1 MRPMLFPPSMPQ
13 SAAGETDMFH
23 KFDLGGIAQELWL
36 GPTAHGYYLRIVDG
50 WSGPVAF
57 TEETTGRGTL
67 TVAGTS
73 EAVAFAVDRDMIH
86 IHMRG
91 RTRSLRY
98 VDPLRALAAVDGDDG
113 HNVAR
118 APMPG
123 TVVALKVVPGDVVS
137 AGTVLMV
144 IESMKLETQIRAS
157 QEGIVERLH
166 VKEGDSFDRDAIL
179 VTLSQ
184 GN

>member
-1 MRPMLFPPSMPQ
+1 
-13 SAAGETDMFH
+13 MFH
-23 KFDLGGIAQELWL
+23 KFDLGGVTHELWL
-36 GPTAHGYYLRIVDG
+36 APTAHGYYLHILDR

-57 TEETTGRGTL
+57 AEERTGRGSL

-73 EAVAFAVDRDMIH
+73 EAVAFAVDGDVIH

-91 RTRSLRY
+91 RTHSLSY
-98 VDPLRALAAVDGDDG
+98 VDPLRALASVDGDDG
-113 HNVAR
+113 HNVSR

-123 TVVALKVVPGDVVS
+123 TVVALKVAPGDAVT

-157 QEGIVERLH
+157 QDGIVERVH
-166 VKEGDSFDRDAIL
+166 VKESDSFDRNAIL

-184 GN
+184 GT

>member
-1 MRPMLFPPSMPQ
+1 
-13 SAAGETDMFH
+13 MFH
-23 KFDLGGIAQELWL
+23 TFDLDGVTHELWL
-36 GPTAHGYYLRIVDG
+36 APTATGYHLRVPDG
-50 WSGPVAF
+50 WSGPVALA
-57 TEETTGRGTL
+57 EEGTSRGTL
-67 TVAGTS
+67 TVAGVS
-73 EAVAFAVDRDMIH
+73 EAVAFAVDGDVIH

-98 VDPLRALAAVDGDDG
+98 VDPLRAFASADADDG

-123 TVVALKVVPGDVVS
+123 TVVALKVAPGDAVA
-137 AGTVLMV
+137 AGSVLMV

-157 QEGIVERLH
+157 QDGIVERLH

-179 VTLSQ
+179 VTLLQ

>member
-1 MRPMLFPPSMPQ
+1 
-13 SAAGETDMFH
+13 MFH
-23 KFDLGGIAQELWL
+23 KFDFGGVTHELWL
-36 GPTAHGYYLRIVDG
+36 APTAIGYDLHILDA
-50 WSGPVAF
+50 WNGPIALAD
-57 TEETTGRGTL
+57 EGSGRGRL
-67 TVAGTS
+67 TVAGIS
-73 EAVAFAVDRDMIH
+73 EAVVFAVDGDVIH

-98 VDPLRALAAVDGDDG
+98 VDPLRALASADANDG

-123 TVVALKVVPGDVVS
+123 TVVALRVAPGDTVT

-157 QEGIVERLH
+157 QDGVVERLH
-166 VKEGDSFDRDAIL
+166 VKDGDSFDRDAIL

>member
-1 MRPMLFPPSMPQ
+1 MQSPPYTPLSG
-13 SAAGETDMFH
+13 AGETDVFH
-23 KFDLGGIAQELWL
+23 KFDLGGVTHELWL
-36 GPTAHGYYLRIVDG
+36 APTINGYHLRILDG

-57 TEETTGRGTL
+57 AEEAAGRGSL

-73 EAVAFAVDRDMIH
+73 EAVAFAVDGDVIH

-91 RTRSLRY
+91 RTHSLSY
-98 VDPLRALAAVDGDDG
+98 VDPLRALASVDGDDG
-113 HNVAR
+113 HNVSR

-123 TVVALKVVPGDVVS
+123 TVVALNVAPGDAVT

-157 QEGIVERLH
+157 QDGIVERAH
-166 VKEGDSFDRDAIL
+166 VKESDSFDRNAIL

-184 GN
+184 GT

>member
-1 MRPMLFPPSMPQ
+1 
-13 SAAGETDMFH
+13 MFH
-23 KFDLGGIAQELWL
+23 KFDLGGVAHELWL
-36 GPTAHGYYLRIVDG
+36 APTASGYDLYVLGG
-50 WSGPVAF
+50 WGGPVALA
-57 TEETTGRGTL
+57 EESTGCGRL
-67 TVAGTS
+67 TVAATS
-73 EAVAFAVDRDMIH
+73 EAVAFAIDGDVIH
-86 IHMRG
+86 VHLRG

-98 VDPLRALAAVDGDDG
+98 LDPLRALASRDGDDG
-113 HNVAR
+113 QNVAR

-123 TVVALKVVPGDVVS
+123 TVVALKVAPGDHVT

-157 QEGIVERLH
+157 QDGIVERTL
-166 VKEGDSFDRDAIL
+166 VKDGDSFDRDAVL

>member
-1 MRPMLFPPSMPQ
+1 
-13 SAAGETDMFH
+13 MFH
-23 KFDLGGIAQELWL
+23 TFDLDGVMHELWL
-36 GPTAHGYYLRIVDG
+36 APTPTGYHLHVVDG
-50 WSGPVAF
+50 GSGPVAF
-57 TEETTGRGTL
+57 ADDGTGHGRLTL
-67 TVAGTS
+67 AGVS
-73 EAVAFAVDRDMIH
+73 EAVAFAIDGDVIH

-98 VDPLRALAAVDGDDG
+98 VDPLRALASADTDDG

-123 TVVALKVVPGDVVS
+123 TVVALKVAAGDTVA
-137 AGTVLMV
+137 AGAVLMV

-157 QEGIVERLH
+157 QDGTVERLH
-166 VKEGDSFDRDAIL
+166 VREGDSFDRDAIL
-179 VTLSQ
+179 VTLLQ

>member
-1 MRPMLFPPSMPQ
+1 
-13 SAAGETDMFH
+13 MFH
-23 KFDLGGIAQELWL
+23 KFDLGGVAHELWL
-36 GPTAHGYYLRIVDG
+36 APTANEYYLRIGDG

-57 TEETTGRGTL
+57 AEEGSGRGSL

-73 EAVAFAVDRDMIH
+73 EAVAFAVDGDVIYV
-86 IHMRG
+86 HMRG

-98 VDPLRALAAVDGDDG
+98 VDPLRALASVDGDDG

-123 TVVALKVVPGDVVS
+123 TVVALKVAPGDAVTT
-137 AGTVLMV
+137 GTVLIV

-157 QEGIVERLH
+157 QDGIVERLH
-166 VKEGDSFDRDAIL
+166 VRDGDSFDRDAIL

-184 GN
+184 GD

>member
-1 MRPMLFPPSMPQ
+1 
-13 SAAGETDMFH
+13 MFH
-23 KFDLGGIAQELWL
+23 KFDFGGVTHELWL
-36 GPTAHGYYLRIVDG
+36 APTDIGYHLYIHDA
-50 WSGPVAF
+50 WSGPVALAD
-57 TEETTGRGTL
+57 EGAGRGRL

-73 EAVAFAVDRDMIH
+73 EAVAFAVDGDVIH

-98 VDPLRALAAVDGDDG
+98 VDPLRALASVDADDG
-113 HNVAR
+113 QNVAR

-123 TVVALKVVPGDVVS
+123 TVVALRVAPGDTVT

-157 QEGIVERLH
+157 QDGVVERLH
-166 VKEGDSFDRDAIL
+166 VKDGDSFDRDAIL

>member
-1 MRPMLFPPSMPQ
+1 
-13 SAAGETDMFH
+13 MFH
-23 KFDLGGIAQELWL
+23 KFDLGRVMHELWL
-36 GPTAHGYYLRIVDG
+36 APTINGYYLHILDG

-57 TEETTGRGTL
+57 AEEGTGRGSL
-67 TVAGTS
+67 IVAAAS
-73 EAVAFAVDRDMIH
+73 EAVAFAVDGDVIH

-91 RTRSLRY
+91 RTRSVSY
-98 VDPLRALAAVDGDDG
+98 VDPLRALASVDGDDG

-123 TVVALKVVPGDVVS
+123 TVVALKVAPGDAVT

-157 QEGIVERLH
+157 QDGIVERLH
-166 VKEGDSFDRDAIL
+166 VKDGDSFDRDAIL

>member
-1 MRPMLFPPSMPQ
+1 ML
-13 SAAGETDMFH
+13 H
-23 KFDLGGIAQELWL
+23 KFDLGSATRELWL
-36 GPTAHGYYLRIVDG
+36 APTAGGYHLHVLDG
-50 WSGPVAF
+50 WSGPVALA
-57 TEETTGRGTL
+57 EETTGRGRL

-73 EAVAFAVDRDMIH
+73 EAVAFAIDGDVIH
-86 IHMRG
+86 VHMRG

-98 VDPLRALAAVDGDDG
+98 VDPLRALASAGGDDG

-123 TVVALKVVPGDVVS
+123 TVVALKVAPGDAVT

-157 QEGIVERLH
+157 QDGIVERLH
-166 VKEGDSFDRDAIL
+166 VKDNDSFDRDAVL

>member
-1 MRPMLFPPSMPQ
+1 
-13 SAAGETDMFH
+13 MFH
-23 KFDLGGIAQELWL
+23 KFDLSGVTHELWL
-36 GPTAHGYYLRIVDG
+36 APTDIGYHLYIHDA
-50 WSGPVAF
+50 WSGPVALAD
-57 TEETTGRGTL
+57 EGAGRGRL

-73 EAVAFAVDRDMIH
+73 EAVAFAVDGDVIH

-98 VDPLRALAAVDGDDG
+98 VDPLRALASADANDG

-123 TVVALKVVPGDVVS
+123 TVVAMKVAPGDAVT
-137 AGTVLMV
+137 AGTILMV

-157 QEGIVERLH
+157 QDGVVERLH
-166 VKEGDSFDRDAIL
+166 VKDGDSFDRDTIL

>member
-1 MRPMLFPPSMPQ
+1 
-13 SAAGETDMFH
+13 MFH
-23 KFDLGGIAQELWL
+23 KFDLGGVTHELWL
-36 GPTAHGYYLRIVDG
+36 APTANGYCLHILNG
-50 WSGPVAF
+50 WSGPVALA
-57 TEETTGRGTL
+57 EEGTGRGRL

-73 EAVAFAVDRDMIH
+73 EAVAFAVDGDVIH

-91 RTRSLRY
+91 RTCSLRY
-98 VDPLRALAAVDGDDG
+98 VDPLRALASVDGDDG

-123 TVVALKVVPGDVVS
+123 TVVALKVAPGDAVT
-137 AGTVLMV
+137 AGTVLIV

-157 QEGIVERLH
+157 QGGIVERLH
-166 VKEGDSFDRDAIL
+166 VKDGDSFDRDAIL

>member
-1 MRPMLFPPSMPQ
+1 
-13 SAAGETDMFH
+13 MFH
-23 KFDLGGIAQELWL
+23 KFDLGGVTHELWL
-36 GPTAHGYYLRIVDG
+36 APTAHGHHLHILDR

-57 TEETTGRGTL
+57 AEEATGRGSL
-67 TVAGTS
+67 AVAGTS
-73 EAVAFAVDRDMIH
+73 EAVAFAVDGDVIH

-123 TVVALKVVPGDVVS
+123 TVVALKVAPGDAVT

-157 QEGIVERLH
+157 QDGIVERLH
-166 VKEGDSFDRDAIL
+166 VKDGDSFDRDAIL
-179 VTLSQ
+179 VTLLQ

>member
-1 MRPMLFPPSMPQ
+1 
-13 SAAGETDMFH
+13 MFH
-23 KFDLGGIAQELWL
+23 KFDLGGVMHELWL
-36 GPTAHGYYLRIVDG
+36 APTVNGYYLHILDG

-57 TEETTGRGTL
+57 AEESTGRGSL

-73 EAVAFAVDRDMIH
+73 EAVAFAVDGDVIH

-123 TVVALKVVPGDVVS
+123 TVVALKVAPGDAVT
-137 AGTVLMV
+137 AGTVLVV

-157 QEGIVERLH
+157 QDGIVERLH
-166 VKEGDSFDRDAIL
+166 VKDGDSFDRDSIL

>member
-1 MRPMLFPPSMPQ
+1 
-13 SAAGETDMFH
+13 MFH
-23 KFDLGGIAQELWL
+23 KFDLGGVTHELWL
-36 GPTAHGYYLRIVDG
+36 APTANGYFLHILDG
-50 WSGPVAF
+50 WSGPVALA
-57 TEETTGRGTL
+57 EEGTGRGSL
-67 TVAGTS
+67 TVARTS
-73 EAVAFAVDRDMIH
+73 EAVAFAVDGDVIH
-86 IHMRG
+86 IYMRG

-98 VDPLRALAAVDGDDG
+98 VDPLHALASVDGDDG

-123 TVVALKVVPGDVVS
+123 TVVALKVAPGDAVT
-137 AGTVLMV
+137 AGTVLIV

-166 VKEGDSFDRDAIL
+166 IKDGDSFDRDAIL
-179 VTLSQ
+179 ITLSQ

>member
-1 MRPMLFPPSMPQ
+1 
-13 SAAGETDMFH
+13 MFH
-23 KFDLGGIAQELWL
+23 KFDLGGVMHELWL
-36 GPTAHGYYLRIVDG
+36 APTVNGYYLRIVDG
-50 WSGPVAF
+50 WSGTVALAD
-57 TEETTGRGTL
+57 EGTGRGSL
-67 TVAGTS
+67 TVAGIS
-73 EAVAFAVDRDMIH
+73 EAVAFAVDGDVIH

-98 VDPLRALAAVDGDDG
+98 VDPLRALASVEGDDG

-123 TVVALKVVPGDVVS
+123 TVVALKVVPGDAVT

-157 QEGIVERLH
+157 QDGIVERLH
-166 VKEGDSFDRDAIL
+166 VKDGDSFDRDAVL

>member
-1 MRPMLFPPSMPQ
+1 
-13 SAAGETDMFH
+13 MFH
-23 KFDLGGIAQELWL
+23 KFDLGGVTHELWL
-36 GPTAHGYYLRIVDG
+36 APTVHGYYLRIVDG

-57 TEETTGRGTL
+57 AEEGTGRGSP

-73 EAVAFAVDRDMIH
+73 EAVAFAVDGDVIH

-98 VDPLRALAAVDGDDG
+98 VDPLRALASVDGDDG

-123 TVVALKVVPGDVVS
+123 TVVALKVVPGDAVT
-137 AGTVLMV
+137 AGTVLVV

-157 QEGIVERLH
+157 QDGIVERLH
-166 VKEGDSFDRDAIL
+166 VKDGDSFDRDAIL